1 MYVNLDPETLRGINS
16 SISNNNDTLTQSY
29 YPQIR
34 ELLLSLNRNI
44 QTQQLNNL
52 LNTCINVIDETSVT
66 LGNNVRN
73 LTEFLNGQIVSYN
86 GIIDGLVNN
95 IRKSVNDMQVLAEE
109 VSASSVD
116 RARLGTVYNWING
129 G

>member
-1 MYVNLDPETLRGINS
+1 MS
-16 SISNNNDTLTQSY
+16 LT
-29 YPQIR
+29 
-34 ELLLSLNRNI
+34 
-44 QTQQLNNL
+44 NL

-86 GIIDGLVNN
+86 DIIDGLVNN
-95 IRKSVNDMQVLAEE
+95 IRKSVNDMQALAEE

>member
-86 GIIDGLVNN
+86 DIIDGLVNN
-95 IRKSVNDMQVLAEE
+95 IRKSVNDMQALAEE

>member
-95 IRKSVNDMQVLAEE
+95 IRKSVNDMQALAEE

>member
-44 QTQQLNNL
+44 QTQKLNNL

-86 GIIDGLVNN
+86 DIIDGLVNN
-95 IRKSVNDMQVLAEE
+95 IRKSVNDMQALAEE

>member
-86 GIIDGLVNN
+86 DIIDGLVNN

>member
-1 MYVNLDPETLRGINS
+1 ML
-16 SISNNNDTLTQSY
+16 SISSLFLVIFFKILY
-29 YPQIR
+29 IPFVI
-34 ELLLSLNRNI
+34 LSPNSTIPIVPPYDSKNP
-44 QTQQLNNL
+44 
-52 LNTCINVIDETSVT
+52 TSAI
-66 LGNNVRN
+66 
-73 LTEFLNGQIVSYN
+73 EY
-86 GIIDGLVNN
+86 GLVNN